1 MTLTITNLYTICLK
15 IISRYKDENYMTH
28 NLFVYG
34 TLAPGRNNEHVLT
47 NIGGTWEPGAV
58 KGHLKDEGWGAKI
71 GYPGIVLDEAG
82 EDINGYIFSS
92 NNLDKHWDEL
102 DEFEGVEYQ
111 RVIVEVQ
118 KKDSSLVKAFIY
130 VLRKNHS
137 V

>member
-1 MTLTITNLYTICLK
+1 
-15 IISRYKDENYMTH
+15 MTH

-34 TLAPGRNNEHVLT
+34 TLAPGRNNEHLLA

-102 DEFEGVEYQ
+102 DEFEGGEYQ

-118 KKDSSLVKAFIY
+118 KKDSSLIEAFIY